1 MELRT
6 EYTRERLQVRAR
18 ALSQDYKIEV
28 RWGSAAYTDG
38 SRVYLPGRGRSPI
51 DALGEVE
58 LLVSL
63 HALAIHEAAHIRYSS
78 WEVLG
83 EIEKLPEEE
92 QAITRHVLN
101 VLEDARVELL
111 VANSHPGTRDY
122 LRFFNDLALERWIPS
137 LEKIS
142 MPGEQFLLA
151 LAQSAICGRLK
162 GAPAREVGE
171 LLEEVK
177 PLVGDARRST
187 SPWKPLQAARQ
198 IVERMKERWG
208 LPKPPVVLAFRV
220 NSLEGCRNSS
230 REAEKRASHDLA
242 GRELEELHPRS
253 RGEKGGGKEGRGIG
267 GGRRDGA
274 SAEELMPEEL
284 KERVRAELRR
294 AERERAAKER
304 EIELEGEEIKTKVDL
319 VEGGASGEYHA
330 ICAGI
335 AGLRARLSRELRDL
349 LTARCRTARGL
360 KKGRLDPT
368 RLHRVAFGRED
379 VYYKKSLKG
388 GEGVGFLLLVDESG
402 SMETGNRYLHARRA
416 AVLFSEVLRGLRIRH
431 MVVGFSA
438 DEASKISLD
447 LRVYRAFSDPHSRPS
462 TSIARI
468 AARANNRD
476 GPAIRAA
483 TEYLERQ
490 RFQKKVLLVVSDG
503 EPFARGYSPPESVE
517 DTARAVREAKRKG
530 IRVIGISIDPSA
542 GNYLGEIYPSRVVVK
557 RLDELPKKLLRV
569 ARRELL

>member
-18 ALSQDYKIEV
+18 ALSQDYRIEV

-38 SRVYLPGRGRSPI
+38 SRVYLPARGRSPI

-92 QAITRHVLN
+92 QAITGHVLN
-101 VLEDARVELL
+101 ILEDARVELL

-137 LEKIS
+137 LEEVS
-142 MPGEQFLLA
+142 TPGEQFLLA

-171 LLEEVK
+171 LLREVE
-177 PLVGDARRST
+177 PIVGDARRST

-208 LPKPPVVLAFRV
+208 LPRPPVVLAFRV
-220 NSLEGCRNSS
+220 GGLEGCRNSS
-230 REAEKRASHDLA
+230 REAERRASRDLA
-242 GRELEELHPRS
+242 GRELEELHS
-253 RGEKGGGKEGRGIG
+253 SGEKGGGKEGRGIG

-274 SAEELMPEEL
+274 SASELMPEGL
-284 KERVRAELRR
+284 RERVRAELRR

-319 VEGGASGEYHA
+319 VEGGSSGEYHA

-360 KKGRLDPT
+360 RKGRLDPT

-379 VYYKKSLKG
+379 VYYKRSLKG
-388 GEGVGFLLLVDESG
+388 REGVGFLLLVDESG

-438 DEASKISLD
+438 DETGKASLD
-447 LRVYRAFSDPHSRPS
+447 LRVYRAFSDPHGRPS
-462 TSIARI
+462 TSIAGI
-468 AARANNRD
+468 SARANNRD

-503 EPFARGYSPPESVE
+503 EPYARGYSPPESVE
-517 DTARAVREAKRKG
+517 DTARAVRDARKKG

-542 GNYLGEIYPSRVVVK
+542 GNYLGEIYPSRVVVR
-557 RLDELPKKLLRV
+557 RLEELPGKLLRV